1 MRERPL
7 CFRVGRTFFVWYA
20 HSFLTINIHK
30 WSQMY
35 VLHTISTLYN
45 KCMPPHRSLFLLCS
59 SSRKD
64 PVSSCLHHARM
75 PCSAAGCDRNDMLT
89 SRAPSFCPR
98 RLCQPGPELMCCCAC
113 TGTRPDAAKVPKLGD
128 GLTDRLALRMT
139 ESCLYTHT
147 HCCLVE
153 ALVVGKTVNKTHST
167 AWSCHHTC

>member
-1 MRERPL
+1 MHA
-7 CFRVGRTFFVWYA
+7 T
-20 HSFLTINIHK
+20 
-30 WSQMY
+30 SQEPFPALQFQQKGSG
-35 VLHTISTLYN
+35 VA
-45 KCMPPHRSLFLLCS
+45 
-59 SSRKD
+59 
-64 PVSSCLHHARM
+64 HHAPQRRRTEDDAWQSWQIRRDAW
-75 PCSAAGCDRNDMLT
+75 PKEPGRDRDDMLT

-113 TGTRPDAAKVPKLGD
+113 TGTRPDAAVKVPKLGD